1 MYYSGKLTPAHPG
14 VSQDEWWRIN
24 MGRAVIIEVESADE
38 LIEARTLLQEYAES
52 LDSDPCLQDFAEEL
66 ATLPGR
72 YARPEGRLLLAMVG
86 DNVAGCAALRSLDV
100 ETGEMKRVYVRP
112 AFRGLGLGRKLAES
126 ILQQSRAAGYRRIR
140 LDTLPSM
147 VGARQLYRVL
157 GFREIA
163 PYGDNPVAGAVF
175 LELELDRALRET

>member
-1 MYYSGKLTPAHPG
+1 MAPAELS
-14 VSQDEWWRIN
+14 V
-24 MGRAVIIEVESADE
+24 VEVRTGNE
-38 LIEARTLLQEYAES
+38 LEEARTLFQEYATS
-52 LDSDPCLQDFAEEL
+52 LGSDPCLQDFAEEL

-72 YARPEGRLLLAMVG
+72 YARPEGRLLLAMV
-86 DNVAGCAALRSLDV
+86 DDSVAGCAALRSLDV

-112 AFRGLGLGRKLAES
+112 AFRGLGLGRMLAES
-126 ILQQSRAAGYRRIR
+126 VLDESRAAGYRRVR

-147 VGARQLYRVL
+147 VGARHLYQAL

-175 LELELDRALRET
+175 LELELDRAFRET